1 MHDSY
6 AHRTITAPVQ
16 QAQQAGLRA
25 WGRLARFQYTI
36 AGDLLEHNLAGMQ
49 AMLSAA
55 TPAEY
60 FVRQGQLNVRFVE
73 KMANHTRE
81 FLQQAGE
88 HSTPDSATSTERSML
103 VADEEIACTDELTPS
118 SAEEETVRVAEESV
132 QDERLE
138 PDIQADESA
147 VESIETQLAE
157 SSKPRPTTARQRKK
171 RSNKS
176 RRGQAHQ

>member
-6 AHRTITAPVQ
+6 AHRITTAPVQ
-16 QAQQAGLRA
+16 QAQA
-25 WGRLARFQYTI
+25 WERLARFQYTI

-49 AMLSAA
+49 AMMSAA

-60 FVRQGQLNVRFVE
+60 FVRQGQLNVRFVQRV
-73 KMANHTRE
+73 ANHTRE
-81 FLQQAGE
+81 FLRQAGE
-88 HSTPDSATSTERSML
+88 HSTPGSATSTEPSIS
-103 VADEEIACTDELTPS
+103 VADDEIACTDELAPS